1 VTNKIIS
8 DLISILAVVFLAMSV
23 SPSTELVDKGDYW
36 IIQQWKWIRT
46 FDLSGEYKSDPTL
59 GWRRLR
65 CHWNFDRS
73 LTPID
78 ENKANETIPSTFMRD
93 SETLSVNE
101 SIEKQENSAKRNA
114 G

>member
-1 VTNKIIS
+1 
-8 DLISILAVVFLAMSV
+8 M
-23 SPSTELVDKGDYW
+23 DKHV
-36 IIQQWKWIRT
+36 QQEPN
-46 FDLSGEYKSDPTL
+46 LSGEYKSDPTL

-65 CHWNFDRS
+65 CHWNLDHS
-73 LTPID
+73 LTTPVD
-78 ENKANETIPSTFMRD
+78 ENKANETIPSTFMCD